1 MVDLKLKR
9 TSYTNIKQLNA
20 KQSEA
25 GVGESLEQAFK
36 RIYQMKNSVSD
47 VAKLKEVEQ
56 AMLNGKIGREVFAL
70 ENHKKLTKAEMLRL
84 YKRLVDLENQEVLDN
99 MVKDMPSNYILIQ
112 TIEDL
117 KILVTKAMQ
126 ERYII
131 FDVESTGVD
140 VWTDKIVGHVIT
152 CPKLDIHYYIPTGHN
167 TLDSQVDEKSVLK
180 LLKPLYENTNV
191 KKIAHNALY
200 DIHMLDRNNIR
211 LQGLV
216 WDTQEAMK
224 LLNEEEPSF
233 ALKVLATKYLKR
245 NSKTYGEL
253 FGKKGFNEISDLKI
267 AMAYAC
273 KDGDITNELFKFQ
286 LEHMK
291 KMPSMLEY
299 FKNVEVPLIQVVMDM
314 EKTGYTLDITF
325 AKKYQQELE
334 DELNQIEQRLNL
346 ILGDINLNSP
356 MQVKPKFEQLLGKK
370 LTNLDAKAVLK
381 PLSKQYDFIEDY
393 LKYKA
398 IQKLLGTYITV
409 LPTKIKSYDGKLH
422 GSFRQNGTVTGRFS
436 SSGDFNAQNQ
446 PKEVRPLF
454 IASPGKV
461 LLSGDFSQQEVRCVA
476 YLSQEPVLLEAY
488 EKGQDIYA
496 TMASAIYKKPIEECG
511 DGTDYRKKA
520 KVGVLSTIYN
530 TGANTLAI
538 QMGVSKKDAQWFIDT
553 LKSTM
558 PTLFKW
564 AEGNVQYAKKYGY
577 VWFDKKQR
585 KKHLFAANHNNGT
598 IAKFFNLQDK
608 KNANGKIEV
617 DRFGRKL
624 TKLQLAENLKYK
636 HQHMLPTNNQVQGT
650 SAIQTKVTM
659 IGLDKLCKQKTLEG
673 NGEWR
678 LWATV
683 HDEVILEVPEIITKE
698 DVKDFENVMLESYKF
713 GSVPNKTDIE
723 ISKAW
728 GKGMSVNTWF
738 SGKKEENGTMTK
750 TTDKLY
756 IEKWRTFGKRA
767 GREVIRT
774 FVFNNTEEERRDFV
788 DYELDGI
795 DLESG
800 SIEDFVT
807 KGSLGSFEYGNYG
820 GDWDEP
826 TGYGYNVITI
836 QDKVQQIKDN
846 YAKEMK
852 KLEQYL

>member
-9 TSYTNIKQLNA
+9 TSYTNIKQLKE

-25 GVGESLEQAFK
+25 GINETLEQAFA
-36 RIYQMKNSVSD
+36 RIFKMKNSTSD
-47 VAKLKEVEQ
+47 VLKIKEVQ
-56 AMLNGKIGREVFAL
+56 SAMSRGKIGREVSAL
-70 ENHKKLTKAEMLRL
+70 ENHKKLTKAEILRL
-84 YKRLVDLENQEVLDN
+84 HKHLINLENQEVLADMVNN
-99 MVKDMPSNYILIQ
+99 MPNNYYLIQ
-112 TIEDL
+112 TEEDL
-117 KILVTKAMQ
+117 IQLVEQALS

-140 VWTDKIVGHVIT
+140 VWVDRVVGHVIT
-152 CPKLDIHYYIPTGHN
+152 CPNLNAHYYVPTGHD
-167 TLDSQVDEKSVLK
+167 TLDVQIDEKKALK
-180 LLKPLYENTNV
+180 ILKPLYENERV
-191 KKIAHNALY
+191 KKIAHNSLF
-200 DIHMLDRNNIR
+200 DIHMLDRNNIK
-211 LQGLV
+211 LKGLV

-286 LEHMK
+286 LSYMN

-299 FKNVEVPLIQVVMDM
+299 FRNVEISLIQVVMNM
-314 EKTGYTLDITF
+314 EKTGYTLDIEF
-325 AKKYQQELE
+325 AKRYEKELE
-334 DELNQIEQRLNL
+334 DELIQIEQRLNL
-346 ILGDINLNSP
+346 ILGNVNLNSP

-370 LTNLDAKAVLK
+370 LSSLDAKAVLK
-381 PLSKQYDFIEDY
+381 PLGKQYDFIADY

-409 LPTKIKSYDGKLH
+409 LPTKVKEYDGKLH

-454 IASPGKV
+454 IASHGKV

-488 EKGQDIYA
+488 KKGQDIYS

-511 DGTDYRKKA
+511 DGTEYRKKA

-530 TGANTLAI
+530 TGSNTLAV

-608 KNANGKIEV
+608 KDSNGKIET
-617 DRFGRKL
+617 DKFGRKL

-659 IGLDKLCKQKTLEG
+659 IGLDKLCKRKTLEG
-673 NGEWR
+673 KGEWR

-683 HDEVILEVPEIITKE
+683 HDEVILEVPETITEE
-698 DVKDFENVMLESYKF
+698 DIKDFENVMLSSYKF

-723 ISKAW
+723 ISRAW
-728 GKGMSVNTWF
+728 GRGVSIKEWF
-738 SGKKEENGTMTK
+738 CEKEK
-750 TTDKLY
+750 
-756 IEKWRTFGKRA
+756 
-767 GREVIRT
+767 
-774 FVFNNTEEERRDFV
+774 
-788 DYELDGI
+788 
-795 DLESG
+795 
-800 SIEDFVT
+800 
-807 KGSLGSFEYGNYG
+807 
-820 GDWDEP
+820 
-826 TGYGYNVITI
+826 
-836 QDKVQQIKDN
+836 
-846 YAKEMK
+846 
-852 KLEQYL
+852 